1 MKKILLLAALFL
13 LAGGGKIFAQSGM
26 VIANGSSCDLWVTL
40 YAYNGSGCSDLVSQ
54 TFHVPAYPGPG
65 NDLIIGV
72 PTDLNGSSCSIVGA
86 GTYFWSPTSSCAI
99 PASYWTYAVVQDPS
113 FTYPSVTIGGIPACA
128 SSTSGSGMT
137 GSGCTYGAQWT
148 TSWLG
153 LEVEID

>member
-13 LAGGGKIFAQSGM
+13 LAGGGKNFAQGGM
-26 VIANGSSCDLWVTL
+26 IISTGSYCPVLVTL

-54 TFHVPAYPGPG
+54 TFHVGAYPFAGYT
-65 NDLIIGV
+65 IGV

-113 FTYPSVTIGGIPACA
+113 GTYPSVTIGKPSCA

-137 GSGCTYGAQWT
+137 GPVSCTYNVLWT
-148 TSWLG
+148 TSPIG
-153 LEVEID
+153 PEVEIW